1 MSSQWAGGRI
11 DPADGRHRPSPDP
24 GLTQSRASG
33 LKGVLMSQEGKR
45 DPQSDGQWE
54 KVKVI
59 SNIADIAARLW
70 ELFAKR

>member
-1 MSSQWAGGRI
+1 
-11 DPADGRHRPSPDP
+11 
-24 GLTQSRASG
+24 
-33 LKGVLMSQEGKR
+33 MSQEGKR